1 MRCCSRLAKV
11 CKTVV
16 ITSTTDRIEARAA
29 ELALFPETIA
39 VRPTSHRP
47 AAAA

>member
-1 MRCCSRLAKV
+1 VRCCSRLAKV

-39 VRPTSHRP
+39 VRPTVRP